1 VTKEGSRALPG
12 EAAPG
17 LARLAA
23 LVESRLGMVLSG
35 RNPVD
40 LWRVVLAMA
49 ASERRD
55 PLELLGSLVRDGLS
69 ESAVPAFA
77 ELITVGETYFFRE
90 PRTLET
96 FQELVLAP
104 FARGSGP
111 GRLRIWCAGC
121 STGEEP
127 YTLSMMAS
135 RALGGAAGREVSI
148 LGTDVNHGFLE
159 RARRGIYRAWSFRG
173 VDPADMDLFFERTPE
188 GDGAVRPLYRRGVS
202 FSHLNLADDRW
213 RLWGDGLPPDVIF
226 CRNVL
231 IYFAPE
237 RIVEAVRRFHA
248 MLPLGGWLVLA
259 PCESYTVL
267 SSLFTPVFRE
277 GSTIYRKDA
286 PCERGAMEETRPFHG
301 VILEE
306 GAEEPLGS
314 DLLDSWTGIEMELDG
329 ANLPPDEYTPPPA
342 EEAGAV
348 SLEECLRVARELA
361 DRGRHSEALEWA
373 ERAVK
378 IDGRAAEPRCLLG
391 LIASELGDEESAASS
406 LRRALY
412 LDPGLAM
419 AHYALGGLA
428 LRRGR
433 KDEARRHFRN
443 AEELLSRRLNG
454 DLAAEELLLAA
465 RSMRSLC
472 EQG

>member
-1 VTKEGSRALPG
+1 MPG

-17 LARLAA
+17 LTRLAA

-35 RNPVD
+35 RNPFD

-55 PLELLGSLVRDGLS
+55 PLELLGSLVRDGLP
-69 ESAVPAFA
+69 ESAVPAFV

-90 PRTLET
+90 PRTLGT

-104 FARGSGP
+104 FARGAGP

-135 RALGGAAGREVSI
+135 RALSGTAGREVSI
-148 LGTDVNHGFLE
+148 LGTDVNRGFLE
-159 RARRGIYRAWSFRG
+159 RARRGVYREWSFRG
-173 VDPADMDLFFERTPE
+173 VDPADMDLFFKRTPE
-188 GDGAVRPLYRRGVS
+188 GGGIVRPLYRRGVS

-213 RLWGDGLPPDVIF
+213 QLWGDGLPPDVIF

-237 RIVEAVRRFHA
+237 RVVEVVRRFHA
-248 MLPLGGWLVLA
+248 MLPVGGWLVLA
-259 PCESYTVL
+259 PCESYAAL
-267 SSLFTPVFRE
+267 SSLFTPVSCE
-277 GSTIYRKDA
+277 GSTIYRRDT
-286 PCERGAMEETRPFHG
+286 PCEYWAMEETCPFHG
-301 VILEE
+301 VFPEE
-306 GAEEPLGS
+306 GPEPS
-314 DLLDSWTGIEMELDG
+314 READLADSWTDNEMEFHGPD
-329 ANLPPDEYTPPPA
+329 LPPDEYAPPPA
-342 EEAGAV
+342 EEADGAV
-348 SLEECLRVARELA
+348 SLEGCMRMARELA

-373 ERAVK
+373 GRAVK
-378 IDGRAAEPRCLLG
+378 VDGRAAEPRCLLG

-433 KDEARRHFRN
+433 KDEARRDFRN
-443 AEELLSRRLNG
+443 AEELLLRRLDDG
-454 DLAAEELLLAA
+454 LPPGAVLAAEELLHAA

-472 EQG
+472 ERG